1 MPQPALAATSTIRTE
16 SDVCL
21 VAAYPAL
28 PLPETLGEATALS
41 PATTPAPLLRRWRIG
56 DLADSVCSALR
67 WRPAS
72 WWPHYAEW
80 LAKYSGDKSATQT
93 LATSGRSQTSSVS
106 RRGAGQQVSAISRP
120 AWPYVQGSRQTDLTL
135 DRLLDALQTT
145 NRCLTRSPVR
155 SFPQVRNIC
164 GS

>member
-80 LAKYSGDKSATQT
+80 LAKYSGDKSAIPDAGHKRPESNVLGIETRGRAAGFGHFSAC
-93 LATSGRSQTSSVS
+93 LAIRS
-106 RRGAGQQVSAISRP
+106 RFSANRP
-120 AWPYVQGSRQTDLTL
+120 DS
-135 DRLLDALQTT
+135 
-145 NRCLTRSPVR
+145 
-155 SFPQVRNIC
+155 
-164 GS
+164 